1 MPFLKKGE
9 LLPAKGGAD
18 FSVPSTYIGDGVSFP
33 QNMQYIRGE
42 LQKRPGKSLYGDVSL
57 GALKI
62 LHLGIFE
69 LQNLSVRLVQHTKKN
84 VRVYNTGIGTWADW
98 TGADLTGSD
107 SDFFSSTVM
116 NELDYYI
123 FVNGV
128 DVPRKML
135 DGQNSQILGGSP
147 PIAKFCEYMTPYVL
161 LANLTEGGNPIPSK
175 VRWCHTG
182 APEIWTG
189 GNSGSVLL
197 SDEPSAIRQ
206 IKKLKSFAM
215 VYKEKSIYRGY
226 QSGAPSIFTF
236 NPFSFG
242 KGLYAPRAIADDGQT
257 HYYMGLQDFYKN
269 DAIRPM
275 PFGGRI
281 REYVF
286 NRLNRS
292 LNETCHAIHV
302 EQYKEIWFF
311 ITIVGQTYPTEVWKY
326 NYDLDFWYMDTVANC
341 IASAMYKQTSFI
353 SWNQDPGPWDQ
364 AIGPWDDQS
373 GVSGA
378 PFPVYGFDTG
388 FVQKLD
394 GGVINDV
401 GIAVN
406 ALLDTKDYSGVIR
419 QAKDGTPA
427 LERESRW
434 LQLDVW
440 ARGDSLKMWY
450 STDYGNTWMFI
461 GENQLTARVEK
472 TTFWFDVMSPH
483 IRFRLQQDRL
493 STNLIVRSLQ
503 PYFVD
508 AGEILQNF

>member
-18 FSVPSTYIGDGVSFP
+18 FSIPSTYIGDGVSFP

-42 LQKRPGKSLYGDVSL
+42 LQKRIGKSFYGDVSL
-57 GALKI
+57 GAQKI

-69 LQNLSVRLVQHTKKN
+69 LSNLGVRLVRHTKKN
-84 VRVYNTGIGTWADW
+84 VQVFNTNTLTWVDW
-98 TGADLTGSD
+98 TGPDLTGGE
-107 SDFFSSTVM
+107 SDFFSSTVV

-128 DVPRKML
+128 DAPRKML
-135 DGQNSQILGGSP
+135 DSQASQNLGGSP

-161 LANLTEGGNPIPSK
+161 LANLTEGGNPHPYK
-175 VRWCHTG
+175 VAWCHTG
-182 APEIWTG
+182 APEVWTG

-226 QSGAPSIFTF
+226 QSGPPSIFTF
-236 NPFSFG
+236 NPFSWA
-242 KGLYAPRAIADDGQT
+242 KGLYASRAIADDGQM

-269 DAIRPM
+269 DGIRPT
-275 PFGGRI
+275 PIGGRV

-292 LNETCHAIHV
+292 LNNTCHAIHV

-311 ITIVGQTYPTEVWKY
+311 ITIVGQSWPTEVWKY
-326 NYDLDFWYMDTVANC
+326 NYDLDFWYMDTVANA
-341 IASAMYKQTSFI
+341 ITANLYKQTSFI
-353 SWNQDPGPWDQ
+353 PWNQDFGTWAS

-378 PFPVYGFDTG
+378 PFPVFGFDTG
-388 FVQKLD
+388 FVQKFD
-394 GGVINDV
+394 GGVIDDV
-401 GIAVN
+401 GIAVDSH
-406 ALLDTKDYSGVIR
+406 LDTKDYSGVIR
-419 QAKDGTPA
+419 QTQGGPA
-427 LERESRW
+427 IERESRW
-434 LQLDVW
+434 LQLDLW
-440 ARGDSLKMWY
+440 ARGDSVKCWY
-450 STDYGNTWMFI
+450 STDYGNTWNFI
-461 GENQLTARVEK
+461 GENQLTSNVEK
-472 TTFWFDVMSPH
+472 TTFWFDVTSPH

-493 STNLIVRSLQ
+493 SKNLILRSLQ

-508 AGEILQNF
+508 AGEIMQNF